1 MSTSSTT
8 HSSDTSSPYTWDLAS
23 IFPTRQ
29 EWQVE
34 AHEVLREAERLV
46 SLKGALGRSAEE
58 FCNALRA
65 IDSLIER
72 LGKVRVYASLVF
84 SADTRDDDAIKM
96 TQYVDALSATV
107 GSRLSFVEPEILSI
121 GWPTIEK
128 MCESSP
134 ALRVYQHY
142 LSELERRR
150 RHTLAPEQEELL
162 SELSVVTRL
171 PESIRNAAHDG
182 DMRFTPISVG
192 TELREL
198 THGTI
203 DDALQS
209 VEPATRQAAYTSYTD
224 SYIASARTLAAAL
237 TAEVTTSLAFSKAR
251 GYSST
256 FEKALFVD
264 DLTPDVYHAAVR
276 SCREH
281 QHLFR
286 RYFRAKAKILGL
298 SQLGEHDIFAKLS
311 PRAPEIPYERAAELV
326 LASLAPLGD
335 EYVSIAR
342 RGLTEERWVH
352 VFPAPGKYS
361 NAFSSGSYLTRP
373 FFLLNYTP
381 TMPEVGTLA
390 HELGHSMH
398 SLFTNR
404 SQPSRYAGYAMT
416 VAETA
421 SNLNQVLLR
430 AHVLKSADR
439 EMSLAVLDEAFYY
452 AHRYLF
458 MMPLLSR
465 IEHAVHSIYAR
476 GGAVGV
482 SDIRKA
488 TVTAFGSAYDG
499 AVSFDP
505 ERLGMKWGAFCH
517 FYAPYYFFQY
527 AIGISAAMAIGQ
539 RILNGEPGIREKY
552 MSFLSAGGSKSP
564 RELFRIVDIDI
575 TSPDLYRTSFGV
587 VEGYVR
593 ELERLSEAS

>member
-1 MSTSSTT
+1 V
-8 HSSDTSSPYTWDLAS
+8 
-23 IFPTRQ
+23 R
-29 EWQVE
+29 E
-34 AHEVLREAERLV
+34 EAERFAAC
-46 SLKGALGRSAEE
+46 KGTLGRSVEGLYH
-58 FCNALRA
+58 ALR
-65 IDSLIER
+65 SLDALVER
-72 LGKVRVYASLVF
+72 FGKVRVYASLLF
-84 SADTRDDDAIKM
+84 AADTRDDEATRM
-96 TQYVDALSATV
+96 TQQVDALSANV
-107 GSRLSFVEPEILSI
+107 SVWISFVEPELLSL
-121 GWPTIEK
+121 GWATLER
-128 MCESSP
+128 MCNEYP
-134 ALRVYQHY
+134 PLGVYRRY

-150 RHTLAPEQEELL
+150 RHMLSPDQEALL
-162 SELSVVTRL
+162 SELSVLQRL

-182 DMRFTPISVG
+182 DLRFAPIQVG
-192 TELREL
+192 DERRDL

-203 DDALQS
+203 EDCLQS
-209 VEPATRQAAYTSYTD
+209 CDSRIREAAYRNYTD
-224 SYIASARTLAAAL
+224 GYISSARTLAATL
-237 TAEVTTSLAFSKAR
+237 TSEITTSLVFSKAR
-251 GYSST
+251 RYSST
-256 FEKALFVD
+256 FERALFVD
-264 DLTPDVYHAAVR
+264 DLTPAIYHSAVR

-311 PRAPEIPYERAAELV
+311 PNAPEIPYAQGVDLV
-326 LASLAPLGD
+326 LESLAPLGD

-342 RGLTEERWVH
+342 RGLTEERWVD
-352 VFPAPGKYS
+352 VFPSSGKYS
-361 NAFSSGSYLTRP
+361 NAFSSGTYLTRP

-404 SQPSRYAGYAMT
+404 AQPSRYAEYAMS

-439 EMSLAVLDEAFYY
+439 EMSLAVLDEAFFY

-458 MMPLLSR
+458 MMPVLSR
-465 IEHAVHSIYAR
+465 IEHTLHSIYVR
-476 GGAVGV
+476 GGAVGA

-488 TVTAFGSAYDG
+488 TVTAFEAAYDG
-499 AVSFDP
+499 AISFDP

-527 AIGISAAMAIGQ
+527 AIGISAAMTIGQ

-552 MSFLSAGGSKSP
+552 LRFLSAGSSRSP
-564 RELFRIVDIDI
+564 RELFEMVDIDI
-575 TSPDLYRTSFGV
+575 TSRTMYGTAFTV
-587 VEGYVR
+587 VERYVS
-593 ELERLSEAS
+593 ELERLSESS

>member
-1 MSTSSTT
+1 M
-8 HSSDTSSPYTWDLAS
+8 
-23 IFPTRQ
+23 
-29 EWQVE
+29 
-34 AHEVLREAERLV
+34 
-46 SLKGALGRSAEE
+46 
-58 FCNALRA
+58 
-65 IDSLIER
+65 
-72 LGKVRVYASLVF
+72 
-84 SADTRDDDAIKM
+84 
-96 TQYVDALSATV
+96 
-107 GSRLSFVEPEILSI
+107 
-121 GWPTIEK
+121 
-128 MCESSP
+128 
-134 ALRVYQHY
+134 
-142 LSELERRR
+142 
-150 RHTLAPEQEELL
+150 
-162 SELSVVTRL
+162 
-171 PESIRNAAHDG
+171 
-182 DMRFTPISVG
+182 
-192 TELREL
+192 
-198 THGTI
+198 
-203 DDALQS
+203 
-209 VEPATRQAAYTSYTD
+209 
-224 SYIASARTLAAAL
+224 
-237 TAEVTTSLAFSKAR
+237 
-251 GYSST
+251 
-256 FEKALFVD
+256 
-264 DLTPDVYHAAVR
+264 
-276 SCREH
+276 
-281 QHLFR
+281 
-286 RYFRAKAKILGL
+286 
-298 SQLGEHDIFAKLS
+298 
-311 PRAPEIPYERAAELV
+311 V

-342 RGLTEERWVH
+342 KGLTEERWVH

-404 SQPSRYAGYAMT
+404 AQPSRYAGYAMT

-465 IEHAVHSIYAR
+465 VEHTVHSIYSR

-575 TSPDLYRTSFGV
+575 TSPDLYRTSFSV

-593 ELERLSEAS
+593 DLEHFSEAR

>member
-1 MSTSSTT
+1 MTISSSA
-8 HSSDTSSPYTWDLAS
+8 HSPHDQSAYTWDLAS
-23 IFPTRQ
+23 IFPDRNA
-29 EWQVE
+29 WS
-34 AHEVLREAERLV
+34 AEVQAVREEAERFAEC
-46 SLKGALGRSAEE
+46 KGTLGRSAEVL
-58 FCNALRA
+58 CRALRA
-65 IDSLIER
+65 LDALVAR
-72 LGKVRVYASLVF
+72 FGKVRVYASLLF
-84 SADTRDDDAIKM
+84 AADTRDDEATRM
-96 TQYVDALSATV
+96 TQQVDALSASV
-107 GSRLSFVEPEILSI
+107 SVWISFVEPEILAL
-121 GWPTIEK
+121 GWATLEP
-128 MCESSP
+128 MCDEYP
-134 ALRVYQHY
+134 PLEVYRRY

-150 RHTLAPEQEELL
+150 RHMLSPDQEALL
-162 SELSVVTRL
+162 SELSVLQRL

-182 DMRFTPISVG
+182 DLRFAPIQVG
-192 TELREL
+192 DDRRDL

-203 DDALQS
+203 EDCLQS
-209 VEPATRQAAYTSYTD
+209 CDPRIREVAYRNYTD
-224 SYIASARTLAAAL
+224 GYISSARTLAATL
-237 TAEVTTSLAFSKAR
+237 TAEITTSLAFSKAR

-256 FEKALFVD
+256 FERALFVD
-264 DLTPDVYHAAVR
+264 DFDPTIYHSAVR

-286 RYFRAKAKILGL
+286 RYFKAKAKILGL

-311 PRAPEIPYERAAELV
+311 PNAPEIPYAQGVDLV
-326 LASLAPLGD
+326 LDSLAPLG
-335 EYVSIAR
+335 EKYVSIAR
-342 RGLTEERWVH
+342 RGLTEERWVD
-352 VFPAPGKYS
+352 VFPSSGKYS
-361 NAFSSGSYLTRP
+361 NAFSSGTYLTRP

-404 SQPSRYAGYAMT
+404 AQPSRYAEYAMS

-439 EMSLAVLDEAFYY
+439 EMSLAVLDEAFFY

-458 MMPLLSR
+458 MMPILSR
-465 IEHAVHSIYAR
+465 IEHTLHSIYVR
-476 GGAVGV
+476 GGAVGA

-488 TVTAFGSAYDG
+488 TVTAFEAAYDG
-499 AVSFDP
+499 AISFDP

-527 AIGISAAMAIGQ
+527 AIGISAAMTIGQ

-552 MSFLSAGGSKSP
+552 LRFLSAGSSRSP
-564 RELFRIVDIDI
+564 RELFEMVDIDI
-575 TSPDLYRTSFGV
+575 TSRTMYGTAFTV

-593 ELERLSEAS
+593 EIERLSESS

>member
-1 MSTSSTT
+1 M
-8 HSSDTSSPYTWDLAS
+8 
-23 IFPTRQ
+23 R
-29 EWQVE
+29 E
-34 AHEVLREAERLV
+34 EAERFAAC
-46 SLKGALGRSAEE
+46 KGTLGRSVEGLYH
-58 FCNALRA
+58 ALR
-65 IDSLIER
+65 SLDALVER
-72 LGKVRVYASLVF
+72 FGKVRVYASLLF
-84 SADTRDDDAIKM
+84 AADTRDDEATRM
-96 TQYVDALSATV
+96 TQQVDALSANV
-107 GSRLSFVEPEILSI
+107 SVWISFVEPELLSL
-121 GWPTIEK
+121 GWATLER
-128 MCESSP
+128 MCNEYP
-134 ALRVYQHY
+134 PLGVYRRY

-150 RHTLAPEQEELL
+150 RHMLSPDQEALL
-162 SELSVVTRL
+162 SELSVLQRL

-182 DMRFTPISVG
+182 DLRFAPIQVG
-192 TELREL
+192 DERRDL

-203 DDALQS
+203 EDCLQS
-209 VEPATRQAAYTSYTD
+209 CDSRIREAAYRNYTD
-224 SYIASARTLAAAL
+224 GYISSARTLAATL
-237 TAEVTTSLAFSKAR
+237 TSEITTSLVFSKAR
-251 GYSST
+251 RYSST
-256 FEKALFVD
+256 FERALFVD
-264 DLTPDVYHAAVR
+264 DLTPAIYHSAVR

-311 PRAPEIPYERAAELV
+311 PNAPEIPYAQGVDLV
-326 LASLAPLGD
+326 LESLAPLGD

-342 RGLTEERWVH
+342 RGLTEERWVD
-352 VFPAPGKYS
+352 VFPSSGKYS
-361 NAFSSGSYLTRP
+361 NAFSSGTYLTRP

-404 SQPSRYAGYAMT
+404 AQPSRYAEYAMS

-439 EMSLAVLDEAFYY
+439 EMSLAVLDEAFFY

-458 MMPLLSR
+458 MMPVLSR
-465 IEHAVHSIYAR
+465 IEHTLHSIYVR
-476 GGAVGV
+476 GGAVGA

-488 TVTAFGSAYDG
+488 TVTAFEAAYDG
-499 AVSFDP
+499 AISFDP

-527 AIGISAAMAIGQ
+527 AIGISAAMTIGQ

-552 MSFLSAGGSKSP
+552 LRFLSAGSSRSP
-564 RELFRIVDIDI
+564 RELFEMVDIDI
-575 TSPDLYRTSFGV
+575 TSRTMYGTAFTV
-587 VEGYVR
+587 VERYVS
-593 ELERLSEAS
+593 ELERLSESS

>member
-1 MSTSSTT
+1 MTISSSA
-8 HSSDTSSPYTWDLAS
+8 HSPHDQSAYTWDLAS
-23 IFPTRQ
+23 IFPDRNA
-29 EWQVE
+29 WS
-34 AHEVLREAERLV
+34 AEVQAVREEAERFAAC
-46 SLKGALGRSAEE
+46 KGTLGRSAEVL
-58 FCNALRA
+58 CHALRA
-65 IDSLIER
+65 LDALVAR
-72 LGKVRVYASLVF
+72 FGKVRVYASLLF
-84 SADTRDDDAIKM
+84 AADTRDDEATRM
-96 TQYVDALSATV
+96 TQQVDALSASV
-107 GSRLSFVEPEILSI
+107 SVWISFVEPEILAL
-121 GWPTIEK
+121 GWATLEP
-128 MCESSP
+128 MCDEYP
-134 ALRVYQHY
+134 PLEVYRRY

-150 RHTLAPEQEELL
+150 RHMLSPDQEALL
-162 SELSVVTRL
+162 SELSVLQRL

-182 DMRFTPISVG
+182 DLRFAPIQVG
-192 TELREL
+192 DDRRDL

-203 DDALQS
+203 EDCLQS
-209 VEPATRQAAYTSYTD
+209 CDPRIREVAYRNYTD
-224 SYIASARTLAAAL
+224 GYISSARTLAATL
-237 TAEVTTSLAFSKAR
+237 TAEITTSLAFSKAR

-256 FEKALFVD
+256 FERALFVD
-264 DLTPDVYHAAVR
+264 DFDPTIYHSAVR

-311 PRAPEIPYERAAELV
+311 PNAPEIPYAQGVDFV
-326 LASLAPLGD
+326 LKSLAPLGE

-342 RGLTEERWVH
+342 RGLTEERWVD
-352 VFPAPGKYS
+352 VFPSPGKYS
-361 NAFSSGSYLTRP
+361 NAFSSGTYLTRP

-404 SQPSRYAGYAMT
+404 AQPSRYADYAMS

-439 EMSLAVLDEAFYY
+439 EMSLAVLDEAFFY

-458 MMPLLSR
+458 MMPVLSR
-465 IEHAVHSIYAR
+465 IEHTLHSIYAR
-476 GGAVGV
+476 GGAVGA

-488 TVTAFGSAYDG
+488 TVTAFEAAYDG
-499 AVSFDP
+499 AVSFEP

-517 FYAPYYFFQY
+517 FYEPYYFFQY
-527 AIGISAAMAIGQ
+527 AIGISAAMTIGQ
-539 RILNGEPGIREKY
+539 RILAGEPGIREKY
-552 MSFLSAGGSKSP
+552 LRFLSAGSSRSP
-564 RELFRIVDIDI
+564 RELFEMVDIDI
-575 TSPDLYRTSFGV
+575 TSRTMYGTAFTV

-593 ELERLSEAS
+593 EIERLSESS